1 MATTTMNLDV
11 QRAEIIRQLFA
22 TDSPEVLK
30 KVQRTLK
37 NALKTLQTKEEEEET
52 EYISKEEV
60 MDGIREGL
68 TEMFRAQRTGIK
80 QKTLQE
86 LIDEL

>member
-1 MATTTMNLDV
+1 M
-11 QRAEIIRQLFA
+11 
-22 TDSPEVLK
+22 LK

-37 NALKTLQTKEEEEET
+37 NALKALQTEEKEET

-68 TEMFRAQRTGIK
+68 TEMFRAQRMGIK